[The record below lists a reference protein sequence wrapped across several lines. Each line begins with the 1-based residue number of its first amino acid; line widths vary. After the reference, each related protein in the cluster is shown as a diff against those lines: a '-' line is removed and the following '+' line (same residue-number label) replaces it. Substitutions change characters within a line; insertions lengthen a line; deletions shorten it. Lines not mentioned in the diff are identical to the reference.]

1 MDNNRKITIATG
13 NDRKSINWI
22 NSSLMW
28 SEFVD
33 KLKFP
38 QRTNET
44 YEEFMKLRK
53 VQQDELKD
61 VGGFV
66 GGSINGPRRKNNAI
80 ESRDLIT
87 LDLDNINTGLT
98 REVIKKVNSLG
109 CAYVI
114 YSTRKHAEFAPRLRV
129 IVPTDRAIS
138 TDEYEPIAR
147 KLASLIGIQMAD
159 PTTFEVARLMF
170 WPSCSKDSDYVF
182 DYGDKPFL
190 SADGI
195 LNTYEN
201 WKDISTWPQ
210 VPGHDVTR
218 QREIA
223 RQQDPLTKNG
233 VIGAF
238 CRTYN
243 IHEAIEKFIP
253 KAYESTV
260 DGNRYTYLGGS
271 TSGGAIVY
279 DDKFLYS
286 HHATDPCSGELVNAF
301 DLIRLHL
308 FGDKDEQSKE
318 GTPVNKL
325 PSYMSMSKL
334 AIQDSDVATTLNT
347 ERHEKAIEAF
357 RDDLTVIGQR
367 VVEEDL
373 HWMSKLEKDLNTGQI
388 KKTINN
394 IVLILENTKDIKGK
408 IALDEFANRGMVL
421 GSLPWN
427 KDKEKRLWSD
437 VDDAELARFL
447 EVGFGITGSE
457 KIDKALLIVS
467 NRNKFNDVKKYI
479 ESQKWDGKKRIDTL
493 LHDYLGVEQ
502 NVYTADV
509 MRKSLTAA
517 VARAIT
523 GEAKFDYM
531 PIFTGAQGIG
541 KSTFLAKLGGEWFS
555 DSLTNFEGK
564 EASEMIQGT
573 WINELAELAGF
584 NRSETNAIKQFITKQ
599 HDIYREAYGK
609 RTNKY
614 PRRCVFFG
622 TTNDENFLKD
632 TTGNRRFW
640 PVDCGIEEPTKS
652 IFNDLDDNVG
662 QIWAEA
668 RMLYL
673 LGEPLYL
680 TGESERLSRE
690 AQDLHQEDNALKGV
704 IEEFLDTKIPTN
716 WYELSS
722 GMRRQY
728 IQGNAAIDGAKLVR
742 RDKITP
748 VEVWVECFGKNKE
761 WMSRRDTAEI
771 NSILESIPGWKR
783 YKGPRFIGKEYGKQR
798 GFERVLDEN
807 SVNNILY
814 LDKKL
819 KI

>member
-1 MDNNRKITIATG
+1 MINNRKITIATG
-13 NDRKSINWI
+13 NSRKSINWTNI
-22 NSSLMW
+22 SLTW
-28 SEFVD
+28 QDFVE
-33 KLKFP
+33 KLRSP

-44 YEEFMKLRK
+44 LEQFLKLK
-53 VQQDELKD
+53 KTEQDALKD

-80 ESRDLIT
+80 QSRDLIT

-98 REVIKKVNSLG
+98 NDVIKKVNSLG
-109 CAYVI
+109 CAYAI
-114 YSTRKHAEFAPRLRV
+114 YSTRKHSEYAPRLRV
-129 IVPTDRAIS
+129 IVPTDRTIS
-138 TDEYEPIAR
+138 VDEYEPIAR

-170 WPSCSKDSDYVF
+170 WPSCSSDSGYVF
-182 DYGDKPFL
+182 DFEDKAFL

-218 QREIA
+218 QRELA
-223 RQQDPLTKNG
+223 RQQDPLTKRG

-238 CRTYN
+238 CRTYTIN
-243 IHEAIEKFIP
+243 DAIEKFIP
-253 KAYESTV
+253 KAYEITATE
-260 DGNRYTYLGGS
+260 NRLTYVGGS
-271 TSGGAIVY
+271 TSGGAIIY

-301 DLIRLHL
+301 DLVRLHL
-308 FGDKDEQSKE
+308 FSNQDVESKE

-325 PSYMSMSKL
+325 PSYQAMSKL
-334 AIQDSDVATTLNT
+334 AIHDDRVSTLLNE
-347 ERHEKAIEAF
+347 ERHKKAMEAF
-357 RDDLTVIGQR
+357 REDLAETGQVIEDDDLS
-367 VVEEDL
+367 
-373 HWMSKLEKDLNTGQI
+373 WMKGLEKDLNNGQI

-394 IVLILENTKDIKGK
+394 IVLILENVSDIKGK

-427 KDKEKRLWSD
+427 KSCDKRLWSD

-447 EVGFGITGSE
+447 EVGFGITGTE

-467 NRNKFNDVKKYI
+467 NRSKFNDVKKYL

-502 NVYTADV
+502 NIYTADV
-509 MRKSLTAA
+509 MRKTLAA
-517 VARAIT
+517 AAARAIT

-564 EASEMIQGT
+564 EAAEMIQGT

-622 TTNDENFLKD
+622 TTNDDNFLKD

-640 PVDCGIEEPTKS
+640 PVDCGVEKPNKN
-652 IFNDLDDNVG
+652 IFEDLDSEVG

-668 RMLYL
+668 RMLYM

-680 TGESERLSRE
+680 TGESAKLALE
-690 AQDLHQEDNALKGV
+690 AQELHQEDNVKKGI
-704 IEEFLDTKIPTN
+704 IEEFLEIKIPHN
-716 WYELSS
+716 WYDLSPNI
-722 GMRRQY
+722 RRQY
-728 IQGNAAIDGAKLVR
+728 LQGNANIEGARLVE
-742 RDKITP
+742 RDKISAI
-748 VEVWVECFGKNKE
+748 EIWVECFGKPKE
-761 WMSRRDTAEI
+761 YLTKKDASEI
-771 NSILESIPGWKR
+771 NSVLESLKGWQR
-783 YKGPRFIGKEYGKQR
+783 YKGPRSLGKEYGKQR
-798 GFERVLDEN
+798 GFEKIKTEIGVK
-807 SVNNILY
+807 NNIIELRNR
-814 LDKKL
+814 K
-819 KI
+819 

>member
-1 MDNNRKITIATG
+1 MNNNRKIIIATG
-13 NDRKSINWI
+13 QNRKSINWT
-22 NSSLMW
+22 NSEMLW
-28 SEFVD
+28 SEFVE
-33 KLKFP
+33 KLKTP
-38 QRTNET
+38 QRTQESF
-44 YEEFMKLRK
+44 ESFMKLK
-53 VQQDELKD
+53 KAQQDELKD

-66 GGSINGPRRKNNAI
+66 GGAITGHRRKNSAI
-80 ESRDLIT
+80 TSRDLIT

-98 REVIKKVNSLG
+98 KEVIKKVNSLG
-109 CAYVI
+109 CAYAI

-129 IVPTDRAIS
+129 IVPTDRS
-138 TDEYEPIAR
+138 VSPDEYEPIAR

-159 PTTFEVARLMF
+159 PTTFEVARLMY
-170 WPSCSKDSDYVF
+170 WPSCSRDSDYVF
-182 DYGDKPFL
+182 DYSDNPFL

-195 LNTYEN
+195 LNTYDN
-201 WKDISTWPQ
+201 WRDISSWPQ
-210 VPGHDVTR
+210 VPGHEVAR
-218 QREIA
+218 QRELA
-223 RQQDPLTKNG
+223 RQQDPLTKRG

-238 CRTYN
+238 CRTYTVP
-243 IHEAIEKFIP
+243 EAMEKFIP
-253 KAYESTV
+253 KAYEPT
-260 DGNRYTYLGGS
+260 DKEDRFTYVGGS

-308 FGDKDEQSKE
+308 FGEQDTESKE
-318 GTPVNKL
+318 DTPVNKL

-334 AIQDSDVATTLNT
+334 AIQDGGVATILNS
-347 ERHEKAIEAF
+347 ERHEKALEAF
-357 RDDLTVIGQR
+357 RDSLGDVNQA
-367 VVEEDL
+367 VEEDDL
-373 HWMSKLEKDLNTGQI
+373 SWMSKLEKDLNNGQI

-394 IVLILENTKDIKGK
+394 IVLILENIKDIKGK

-427 KDKEKRLWSD
+427 NSDDKRLWTD
-437 VDDAELARFL
+437 IDDAELARFL

-457 KIDKALLIVS
+457 KIDKALLIAS
-467 NRNKFNDVKKYI
+467 NRNKFNDVKRYI

-564 EASEMIQGT
+564 EAAEMIQGT

-599 HDIYREAYGK
+599 HDVYREAYGK

-622 TTNDENFLKD
+622 TTNDDNFLKD

-640 PVDCGIEEPTKS
+640 PVDCGVEEPKKS
-652 IFNDLDDNVG
+652 IFDDLDSEIG

-668 RMLYL
+668 KMLYM

-680 TGESERLSRE
+680 SGESDRLAKE
-690 AQDLHQEDNALKGV
+690 AQEMHQEDNAKKGI
-704 IEEFLDTKIPTN
+704 IEEFLEIKIPVN
-716 WYELSS
+716 WYDLSLS
-722 GMRRQY
+722 IRKQY
-728 IQGNAAIDGAKLVR
+728 LQGNANIEGIRLVE
-742 RDKITP
+742 RDKITAI
-748 VEVWVECFGKNKE
+748 EVWAECFGKPKE
-761 WMSRRDTAEI
+761 YLTKKDASEI
-771 NSILESIPGWKR
+771 NSVLESLKGWQR
-783 YKGPRFIGKEYGKQR
+783 YKGTRSLGKEYGKQR
-798 GFERVLDEN
+798 GFEKIKSKIDIK
-807 SVNNILY
+807 NNIIELRNRA
-814 LDKKL
+814 
-819 KI
+819 

>member
-1 MDNNRKITIATG
+1 MINNRKITIATG
-13 NDRKSINWI
+13 NNRKSINWI
-22 NSSLMW
+22 NSSLTW
-28 SEFVD
+28 QEFVE
-33 KLKFP
+33 KLRTP

-44 YEEFMKLRK
+44 LEEFMKLK
-53 VQQDELKD
+53 KSEQDNLKD

-66 GGSINGPRRKNNAI
+66 GGTINGNRRKNDAI
-80 ESRDLIT
+80 VSRDLIT
-87 LDLDNINTGLT
+87 LDFDNIIAGMTAD
-98 REVIKKVNSLG
+98 VFKKVNSLG

-114 YSTRKHAEFAPRLRV
+114 YSTRKHAEFAPRLR
-129 IVPTDRAIS
+129 IILPTDRSITA
-138 TDEYEPIAR
+138 DEYEPIAR

-159 PTTFEVARLMF
+159 PTTFEVSRLMY
-170 WPSCSKDSDYVF
+170 WPSCSIDSDYVF
-182 DYGDKPFL
+182 DYSDKAFV

-201 WKDISTWPQ
+201 WKNISTWPQ

-218 QREIA
+218 QRELA
-223 RQQDPLTKNG
+223 KQQDPLTKRG

-238 CRTYN
+238 CRTYT
-243 IHEAIEKFIP
+243 ILEAIEKFIP
-253 KAYESTV
+253 KAYEATIN
-260 DGNRYTYLGGS
+260 DDRFTYVGGS
-271 TSGGAIVY
+271 TSGGAIIY

-286 HHATDPCSGELVNAF
+286 HHATDPVSGELVNAF
-301 DLIRLHL
+301 DLVRLHL
-308 FGDKDEQSKE
+308 FSDLDIDSKE

-325 PSYMSMSKL
+325 PSYIEMSKL
-334 AIQDSDVATTLNT
+334 ALQDENVSTLLNE

-357 RDDLTVIGQR
+357 KDDLTLVGQ
-367 VVEEDL
+367 VVKEDDL
-373 HWMSKLEKDLNTGQI
+373 SWMKKLEKDINTGKI

-394 IVLILENTKDIKGK
+394 IVLILENVSDTKGK

-427 KDKEKRLWSD
+427 KEGEKRLWSD

-447 EVGFGITGSE
+447 EVGFGITGTE

-467 NRNKFNDVKKYI
+467 NRNKFNDVKKYL

-509 MRKSLTAA
+509 MRKSLSAA

-564 EASEMIQGT
+564 EAAEMIQGT

-609 RTNKY
+609 RTNKH

-622 TTNDENFLKD
+622 TTNDDNFLKD

-640 PVDCGIEEPTKS
+640 PVDCGVEEPSKS
-652 IFNDLDDNVG
+652 VFNDLDDDIG

-668 RMLYL
+668 RMLYM

-680 TGESERLSRE
+680 TGESEQLAVE
-690 AQDLHQEDNALKGV
+690 AQELHQEDNAKKGI
-704 IEEFLDTKIPTN
+704 IEEFLEIKIPVN
-716 WYELSS
+716 WYDLSLNI
-722 GMRRQY
+722 RRQY
-728 IQGNAAIDGAKLVR
+728 LQGNANIEGVRLVE
-742 RDKITP
+742 RDKISAI
-748 VEVWVECFGKNKE
+748 EVWVECFGKPKE
-761 WMSRRDTAEI
+761 YLTKRDASEI
-771 NSILESIPGWKR
+771 NSVLESLKGWQR
-783 YKGPRFIGKEYGKQR
+783 YKGARSLGKEYGKQR
-798 GFERVLDEN
+798 GFEKIKVEIDIK
-807 SVNNILY
+807 NNVIELRG
-814 LDKKL
+814 KR
-819 KI
+819 